1 MSTSGARYH
10 HGDLR
15 AALVA
20 AALPL
25 LREVGPAGLSL
36 RAVARAAGVSAMA
49 PYRHFRDKDAL
60 LAAVATHGFALFAAR
75 LEAALA
81 AASGAR
87 AALIEQGVAYVTFA
101 CAERALF
108 RLMFGPLIAGA
119 KARATLHQGGA
130 PAYAALER
138 AVAAMVADPARRPAV
153 TLSCWSVAHGLA
165 CLLVDGQVAM
175 PAETDAIAAL
185 ARSVLEQAVPP

>member
-1 MSTSGARYH
+1 MSTSTARYH

-20 AALPL
+20 AALTL

-49 PYRHFRDKDAL
+49 PYRHFPDKDAL
-60 LAAVATHGFALFAAR
+60 LAAVATHGFALFATR
-75 LEAALA
+75 LEAPLECATDP
-81 AASGAR
+81 R

-101 CAERALF
+101 CTESALF
-108 RLMFGPLIAGA
+108 RLMFGPLIARA
-119 KARATLHQGGA
+119 KAREALHQGGA

-138 AVAAMVADPARRPAV
+138 AVAAMVADPARRPVVA
-153 TLSCWSVAHGLA
+153 LACWSVAHGLA

-175 PAETDAIAAL
+175 PAETEAIGTL
-185 ARSVLEQAVPP
+185 ARATLEQAVPP